1 MTIAGLQKLSLIDY
15 PEKISAVVFLMGCNF
30 RCPFCQNPEL
40 VDYRYRDETIQ
51 IQISEKDFFKFLES
65 RKELL
70 SGVCIT
76 GGEPTINSDLPEFIS
91 KIKKLGFSV
100 KLDTNISNPLMIE
113 KLINGSEEN
122 LIDYF
127 AIDIK
132 SSPENYSKAG
142 GVEIDIK
149 KIEESLKIISESKI
163 PFELRTTSAPGIIDK
178 EEISKIKKWLKNLAV
193 LEKAEIFAIQQFRNE
208 KTLDEKFKKVKPYS
222 DDELKSFG
230 KIMEPYVKK
239 VEIRGI

>member
-1 MTIAGLQKLSLIDY
+1 MQISGLQKLSLIDY
-15 PEKISAVVFLMGCNF
+15 PEKIAAVVFLMGCNF

-40 VDYRYRDETIQ
+40 ADYCYCGETAQ
-51 IQISEKDFFKFLES
+51 IKISQKEFFEFLES

-70 SGVCIT
+70 SGVSIT

-100 KLDTNISNPLMIE
+100 KLDTNASDSLMIK
-113 KLINGSEEN
+113 KLIKKK

-127 AIDIK
+127 AVDVK
-132 SSPENYSKAG
+132 SSPEKYEKAS
-142 GVEIDIK
+142 GVKIDTK
-149 KIEESLKIISESKI
+149 KIEESLKIICKSKI
-163 PFELRTTSAPGIIDK
+163 PFELRTTVAPGIVNQ
-178 EEISKIKKWLKNLAV
+178 EEIGKIKKWLKNLGV

-230 KIMEPYVKK
+230 KILEPYVKK

>member
-15 PEKISAVVFLMGCNF
+15 PKKISAVVFLMGCNF

-40 VDYRYRDETIQ
+40 VDYCYRGETAQAEIL
-51 IQISEKDFFKFLES
+51 EEDFFKFLKS

-70 SGVCIT
+70 SGVSIT
-76 GGEPTINSDLPEFIS
+76 GGEPTVNSDLPEFIS

-100 KLDTNISNPLMIE
+100 KLDSNASNPSMIE
-113 KLINGSEEN
+113 KLVKEN

-127 AIDIK
+127 AADVK
-132 SSPENYSKAG
+132 SSPKNYSKASG
-142 GVEIDIK
+142 AEIDVE
-149 KIEESLKIISESKI
+149 KIEESLKIISKSKI
-163 PFELRTTSAPGIIDK
+163 PFELRTTAAPGIIDK
-178 EEISKIKKWLKNLAV
+178 EEISEIKKWLKDSGI

-230 KIMEPYVKK
+230 KILEPYVKK
-239 VEIRGI
+239 VEVRGI

>member
-40 VDYRYRDETIQ
+40 VDYCYRDETAQ
-51 IQISEKDFFKFLES
+51 IEISKEDFFEFLES
-65 RKELL
+65 RKKLL
-70 SGVCIT
+70 SGVSIT
-76 GGEPTINSDLPEFIS
+76 GGEPTINSDLPKFIS

-100 KLDTNISNPLMIE
+100 KLDSNASDPLMIE
-113 KLINGSEEN
+113 KLVKKN

-132 SSPENYSKAG
+132 SSPKNYSKAG
-142 GVEIDIK
+142 GVEIGIE
-149 KIEESLKIISESKI
+149 KIEESLKIISKSKI

-178 EEISKIKKWLKNLAV
+178 EEISKIKKWLKNSGV

-230 KIMEPYVKK
+230 KILEPYVKK

>member
-1 MTIAGLQKLSLIDY
+1 
-15 PEKISAVVFLMGCNF
+15 
-30 RCPFCQNPEL
+30 
-40 VDYRYRDETIQ
+40 
-51 IQISEKDFFKFLES
+51 
-65 RKELL
+65 
-70 SGVCIT
+70 
-76 GGEPTINSDLPEFIS
+76 LPEFIS

-100 KLDTNISNPLMIE
+100 KLDTNAFEPLMTE
-113 KLINGSEEN
+113 KLIKKN

-132 SSPENYSKAG
+132 SSSKNYSKAG

-149 KIEESLKIISESKI
+149 KIEKSLKIISKSKI
-163 PFELRTTSAPGIIDK
+163 PFELRTTAIPGIINK

>member
-1 MTIAGLQKLSLIDY
+1 MQISGLQKLSLIDY
-15 PEKISAVVFLMGCNF
+15 PGKIAAVVFLMGCNF

-40 VDYRYRDETIQ
+40 VDYCYCDETAQ
-51 IQISEKDFFKFLES
+51 IKISQEDFFKFLKS
-65 RKELL
+65 RKGLL

-76 GGEPTINSDLPEFIS
+76 GGEPTINPDLPEFIS
-91 KIKKLGFSV
+91 KIKKLGFFV
-100 KLDTNISNPLMIE
+100 KLDTNASDPLMIK
-113 KLINGSEEN
+113 KLVNGSEEN

-132 SSPENYSKAG
+132 ASPENYSKAS

-149 KIEESLKIISESKI
+149 KIEESLEIISESKI
-163 PFELRTTSAPGIIDK
+163 PFELRTTAAPGIINK
-178 EEISKIKKWLKNLAV
+178 EEIGKIKKWLKNSGV
-193 LEKAEIFAIQQFRNE
+193 LEKAKIFAIQQFRNE

-230 KIMEPYVKK
+230 KILEPYVKK